1 MPMVTIYNRQKMT
14 FYDTNVDY
22 DSDSYDND
30 YIHERSSSM
39 NNSGFM
45 FMLNTRMSFTYYWK
59 RTFFGVHGQWDRFP
73 YDHGNGGSGSI
84 TDWFIKAAF
93 GVRF

>member
-1 MPMVTIYNRQKMT
+1 
-14 FYDTNVDY
+14 
-22 DSDSYDND
+22 
-30 YIHERSSSM
+30 
-39 NNSGFM
+39 
-45 FMLNTRMSFTYYWK
+45 MLNTRMSFTYYWK